1 MNSLIQELTLE
12 LKSNPNVK
20 DSVAVKIMLESIN
33 NSVLLG
39 VSSEQILENTLT
51 NLSELATATLNENLK
66 EIVAK
71 FRKLAEK
78 PTQRLQNMAKEAG
91 ISLKIK
97 ALKESKIYKD
107 PSFKYSLSLV
117 EQRLAAQPEFRVL
130 GHLLE
135 ALTNYSYDSTVAKT
149 IDEVN
154 SYINENRAKLEVIN
168 AIFEMRQTGAILYRD
183 AIIEL
188 ENCLLEN
195 TYSAD
200 TVKMKMRNKPVM
212 PIITRLINS
221 LSMFEAK
228 VAGKFNIGIGN
239 GDAKVKSMIAPFFKI
254 SESAAIVFVDN
265 KFIKLEEDQDPVQV
279 SATEIEEYPEFFEVC
294 EAFAG
299 LNFHDRESEIVSK
312 GRGLEISFAVNED
325 NTLYLKINGSVVEDL
340 SKVELSEIFLM
351 EQLETRSKL
360 TTLFRGLDMIVNL
373 EFAKKLVNE
382 RLNSDSIVFTMGETL
397 YVFEKY
403 GQNRI
408 VKKMEGLAFHNYVM
422 ERFNYDVSDLY
433 EIELEQREKQLR
445 QIDEEKTLVEKD
457 LTKLENSILQI
468 EEALKD
474 QGLSAEYQ
482 TQLSDLKVSIEKNV
496 NSLRNH
502 YIALDQSKKK
512 A

>member
-1 MNSLIQELTLE
+1 MT
-12 LKSNPNVK
+12 
-20 DSVAVKIMLESIN
+20 
-33 NSVLLG
+33 G
-39 VSSEQILENTLT
+39 VQTCAL
-51 NLSELATATLNENLK
+51 
-66 EIVAK
+66 
-71 FRKLAEK
+71 
-78 PTQRLQNMAKEAG
+78 P
-91 ISLKIK
+91 ISTTEPFI
-97 ALKESKIYKD
+97 
-107 PSFKYSLSLV
+107 FKY
-117 EQRLAAQPEFRVL
+117 RVL
-130 GHLLE
+130 
-135 ALTNYSYDSTVAKT
+135 
-149 IDEVN
+149 
-154 SYINENRAKLEVIN
+154 
-168 AIFEMRQTGAILYRD
+168 
-183 AIIEL
+183 
-188 ENCLLEN
+188 
-195 TYSAD
+195 
-200 TVKMKMRNKPVM
+200 
-212 PIITRLINS
+212 
-221 LSMFEAK
+221 
-228 VAGKFNIGIGN
+228 
-239 GDAKVKSMIAPFFKI
+239 
-254 SESAAIVFVDN
+254 
-265 KFIKLEEDQDPVQV
+265 
-279 SATEIEEYPEFFEVC
+279 
-294 EAFAG
+294 
-299 LNFHDRESEIVSK
+299 
-312 GRGLEISFAVNED
+312 ISFAVNED

-340 SKVELSEIFLM
+340 TKVELSEIFLM

>member
-12 LKSNPNVK
+12 LKSNPSVK
-20 DSVAVKIMLESIN
+20 DSVAVKVMLESIN

-39 VSSEQILENTLT
+39 VPSDQILENTLST
-51 NLSELATATLNENLK
+51 LSELATATLNENLK

-71 FRKLAEK
+71 FKKLAEK
-78 PTQRLQNMAKEAG
+78 PTQRLQNMAREAG

-107 PSFKYSLSLV
+107 PTFKYSISLV
-117 EQRLAAQPEFRVL
+117 EQRLAAQPEFRAI

-135 ALTNYSYDSTVAKT
+135 ALTPYSYDSTVATT
-149 IDEVN
+149 IQEVTD
-154 SYINENRAKLEVIN
+154 YVNENRSKLEVIN
-168 AIFEMRQTGAILYRD
+168 AIFEMRQTGAILYRE
-183 AIIEL
+183 AIAEL

-195 TYSAD
+195 TFTAD
-200 TVKMKMRNKPVM
+200 TVKMKMRNKPAM
-212 PIITRLINS
+212 PIINRLINS

-239 GDAKVKSMIAPFFKI
+239 GDAKVKSMIAPFCKI

-279 SATEIEEYPEFFEVC
+279 TAQELEDYPEFFEVC

-299 LNFHDRESEIVSK
+299 LNFQDRENEIVSR
-312 GRGLEISFAVNED
+312 GRGLEVVFAVNED

-340 SKVELSEIFLM
+340 TKIELSEIFLM

-382 RLNSDSIVFTMGETL
+382 RLNADSIVFTMGETL

-403 GQNRI
+403 GQSRI
-408 VKKMEGLAFHNYVM
+408 IKKMEGLTFHNYVM
-422 ERFNYDVSDLY
+422 ENFNYDVSDLY
-433 EIELEQREKQLR
+433 EIELEEREKQLR
-445 QIDEEKTLVEKD
+445 QIDEEKKLVESD
-457 LTKLENSILQI
+457 LTKLEKSISQI

-474 QGLSAEYQ
+474 QSLSEEYQ
-482 TQLSDLKVSIEKNV
+482 TQLNDLKISIEKNV

-502 YIALDQSKKK
+502 YISLDQSKKK